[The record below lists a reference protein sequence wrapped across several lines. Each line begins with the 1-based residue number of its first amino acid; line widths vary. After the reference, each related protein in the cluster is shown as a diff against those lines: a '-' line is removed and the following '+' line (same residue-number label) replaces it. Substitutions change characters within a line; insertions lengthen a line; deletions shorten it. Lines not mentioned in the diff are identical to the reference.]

1 MKRGI
6 VQSLIVARAM
16 TALGRAI
23 DLLNMKALLFS
34 LVLPLLL
41 FAASCGSGPP
51 IRVGVLYSLAGS
63 TGANEEPVSE
73 ATLLAIQQ
81 INNDGGILGRRI
93 EPLVVDGKSDPVIFA
108 REAERLITQE
118 GVSAIFGCWTSTCR
132 KAVRVVVEEY
142 DNLLF
147 YPLQYEGLEESPNI
161 VYTGAAPNQQIIPAV
176 KWSFDN
182 LGRRFFLLGSDYVF
196 PRAANEI
203 VKDQIA
209 ALGGEVVGEEYVLLG
224 RRSFGQVVKR
234 ILQAHPDVIL
244 NTINGDSNVGFFTA
258 LREAGITPATV
269 PTMSFSLGEI
279 DLSNPNLPAM
289 AGDYAAW
296 NYFETI
302 ESPENTE
309 FVESFQAEY
318 GADRVISDPMEAA
331 YIAVHLWAQAVTD
344 AESPDPVS
352 VRQMIGDQSMVAPEG
367 LVYVDAAT
375 QHTWKTVR
383 IGEVNGQGEFDIV
396 WSSDVP
402 IRPVTFPTYRFRSD
416 WERFLETL
424 YQGWGGRWVNPGSP

>member
-1 MKRGI
+1 MKPLFFSF
-6 VQSLIVARAM
+6 V
-16 TALGRAI
+16 
-23 DLLNMKALLFS
+23 LLVFLCAT
-34 LVLPLLL
+34 
-41 FAASCGSGPP
+41 SCGSGQP
-51 IRVGVLYSLAGS
+51 IRVGVLYSFTGTTGS
-63 TGANEEPVSE
+63 NEEPVAE
-73 ATLLAIQQ
+73 ATLLAIQEM
-81 INNDGGILGRRI
+81 NDDGGLLGRQI
-93 EPLVVDGKSDPVIFA
+93 EPLVVDGKSDPEVFA
-108 REAERLITQE
+108 AEAERLINEE
-118 GVSAIFGCWTSTCR
+118 GVAAIFGCWTSTCR

-209 ALGGEVVGEEYVLLG
+209 ALGGQVVGEEYVLLG
-224 RRSFGQVVKR
+224 RRSFGQVVRR
-234 ILQAHPDVIL
+234 ILQARPDVIL
-244 NTINGDSNVGFFTA
+244 NTVNGDSNIGFFTA
-258 LREAGITPATV
+258 LREAGVTPRSI
-269 PTMSFSLGEI
+269 PTMSFSISEI
-279 DLSNPNLPAM
+279 DLSNPNLPLM

-302 ESPENTE
+302 KSPENTA
-309 FVESFQAEY
+309 FVESFRTEY
-318 GADRVISDPMEAA
+318 GSDRAISDPMEAA
-331 YIAVHLWAQAVTD
+331 YIAVHLWAQAVAD
-344 AESPDPVS
+344 AESSDPTT
-352 VRQMIGDQSMVAPEG
+352 VRETIGDQSMIAPEG
-367 LVYVDAAT
+367 LVYIDATT

-383 IGEVNGQGEFDIV
+383 IGVVNGEGAFDIV

-416 WERFLETL
+416 WERFVETL
-424 YQGWGGRWVNPGSP
+424 YLDWGQRWANPGSR

>member
-1 MKRGI
+1 MAAQRDPWK
-6 VQSLIVARAM
+6 
-16 TALGRAI
+16 
-23 DLLNMKALLFS
+23 MKALIISF
-34 LVLPLLL
+34 VLPLLL
-41 FAASCGSGPP
+41 FASSCGSGNP
-51 IRVGVLYSLAGS
+51 IRVGVLYSFTGT
-63 TGANEEPVSE
+63 TGANEEPVAE
-73 ATLLAIQQ
+73 ATLLAIEK
-81 INNDGGILGRRI
+81 INDAGGLLGRPI
-93 EPLVVDGKSDPVIFA
+93 EPLVVDGKSNPDVFA
-108 REAERLITQE
+108 TEAEQLIRQE
-118 GVSAIFGCWTSTCR
+118 GVAAIFGCWTSTCR

-176 KWSFDN
+176 KWSFDT

-224 RRSFGQVVKR
+224 RRSFGQVVRR
-234 ILQAHPDVIL
+234 ILAARPDVIL
-244 NTINGDSNVGFFTA
+244 NTINGDSNAGFFTA
-258 LREAGITPATV
+258 LREAGVTPATI
-269 PTMSFSLGEI
+269 PTMSFSISEI
-279 DLSNPNLPAM
+279 DLSNPNLPVM

-302 ESPENTE
+302 DSPENAE
-309 FVESFQAEY
+309 FVESFRAKY
-318 GADRVISDPMEAA
+318 GADRTISDPMEAG
-331 YIAVHLWAQAVTD
+331 YIAVQLWAQAVTD
-344 AESPDPVS
+344 AESPDPDT
-352 VRQMIGDQSMVAPEG
+352 VRQTIGDQSMIAPEG
-367 LVYVDAAT
+367 LVYIDATT

-383 IGEVNGQGEFDIV
+383 IGVVNGEGGFDIV

-416 WERFLETL
+416 WETFLETL
-424 YQGWGGRWVNPGSP
+424 YQGWNRGWANPGSP